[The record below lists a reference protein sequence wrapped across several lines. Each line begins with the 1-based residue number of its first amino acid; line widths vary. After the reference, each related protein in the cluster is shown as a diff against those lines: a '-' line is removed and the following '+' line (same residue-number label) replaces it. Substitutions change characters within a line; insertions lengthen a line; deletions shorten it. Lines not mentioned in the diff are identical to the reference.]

1 MKKYKKTNIG
11 DTSSNTRYLWIP
23 NKYCK
28 DPVKDVL
35 ALFKSF
41 IQKENK

>member
-11 DTSSNTRYLWIP
+11 DTISNTRYLWIP

>member
-1 MKKYKKTNIG
+1 MKKYKKNKYR

-41 IQKENK
+41 IPKENK